1 MRVDNGSHQT
11 HNVGCGVFPMSTDNA
26 QAQQQKIQEFI
37 RLLPLTFE
45 LAGLAKNISGSYF
58 NEGQLE
64 ARATAI
70 KNAYKAARLVIVD
83 VAK

>member
-1 MRVDNGSHQT
+1 MSADNS
-11 HNVGCGVFPMSTDNA
+11 

-45 LAGLAKNISGSYF
+45 LAGLSKNQAGSFY

-70 KNAYKAARLVIVD
+70 RNAYKAARQIIVD
-83 VAK
+83 IAK

>member
-1 MRVDNGSHQT
+1 
-11 HNVGCGVFPMSTDNA
+11 MSADSS

-45 LAGLAKNISGSYF
+45 LAGLAKNHPGSFF

-70 KNAYKAARLVIVD
+70 RNAYKAARQIIVD
-83 VAK
+83 ISK

>member
-1 MRVDNGSHQT
+1 MVPPQT
-11 HNVGCGVFPMSTDNA
+11 QAICGVFPMSADNA

-45 LAGLAKNISGSYF
+45 LAGLAKINPGSF
-58 NEGQLE
+58 FTEGQLE

-70 KNAYKAARLVIVD
+70 RNAYKAARLLIVE

>member
-1 MRVDNGSHQT
+1 MSADNSQ
-11 HNVGCGVFPMSTDNA
+11 P
-26 QAQQQKIQEFI
+26 QQQKIQEFI

-45 LAGLAKNISGSYF
+45 LAGLAKNQPGSFY

-70 KNAYKAARLVIVD
+70 RNAYKAARQIIVD
-83 VAK
+83 IAK

>member
-1 MRVDNGSHQT
+1 
-11 HNVGCGVFPMSTDNA
+11 MSADNA

-45 LAGLAKNISGSYF
+45 LAGLAKNHPGSF
-58 NEGQLE
+58 FTEGQLE

-70 KNAYKAARLVIVD
+70 RNAYKAARLLIVEI
-83 VAK
+83 AK